1 MEYYLAIKRNNV
13 DTSSNMLG
21 MLEKLCQAE
30 RASPR
35 GHHIVWFHLYELS
48 EQANPE
54 IKGRLVIAKDWN
66 EQDGMTSD
74 W

>member
-1 MEYYLAIKRNNV
+1 MFIAALFIVVMSYKQSKCLSTNEWKNKMCFIHTMEYNLAIKRNNV

-35 GHHIVWFHLYELS
+35 GHHIV
-48 EQANPE
+48 
-54 IKGRLVIAKDWN
+54 
-66 EQDGMTSD
+66 
-74 W
+74 

>member
-1 MEYYLAIKRNNV
+1 MFIAALFIVVMSYKQSKCLSTNEWKNKMCFIHTMEYYLAIKRNNV

-35 GHHIVWFHLYELS
+35 GHHIV
-48 EQANPE
+48 
-54 IKGRLVIAKDWN
+54 
-66 EQDGMTSD
+66 
-74 W
+74 